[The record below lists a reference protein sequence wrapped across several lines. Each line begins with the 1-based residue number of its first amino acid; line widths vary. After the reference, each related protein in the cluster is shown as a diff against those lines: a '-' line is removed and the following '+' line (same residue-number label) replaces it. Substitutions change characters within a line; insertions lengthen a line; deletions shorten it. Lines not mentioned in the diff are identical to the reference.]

1 MYPLAPGKINALI
14 IEDNS
19 ESSRELISLLR
30 DFDEIRVVGE
40 AQNGKE
46 AIDLINQSKPDLVF
60 LDIQLPGMD
69 GFEVLQK
76 IDHYPM
82 IIFVTA
88 FQQYAIKAFE
98 VNGIDYLLKP
108 ITKTRLERAVKRVID
123 VNRTLDS
130 HKIMEVMEYMLK
142 KKRQEL
148 LFSVK
153 EGDQILVIPLE
164 EVYYF
169 KAEDQ
174 YTFLYTEEKKYF
186 YNSTLKELAAMLD
199 ADIFCRINRSCIVA
213 LNKIKKLK
221 KGFLNEY
228 KVILSDSR
236 NTAIKISKNHYPE
249 LKKRLNIRLK
259 F

>member
-1 MYPLAPGKINALI
+1 MYPLAPDKINALI

-19 ESSRELISLLR
+19 ESSKELESLLM

-46 AIDLINQSKPDLVF
+46 AIALINQSKPDLVF

-88 FQQYAIKAFE
+88 FHQYAVKAFE

-108 ITKTRLERAVKRVID
+108 ITKTRLERAVKRVI
-123 VNRTLDS
+123 NFNKTLDTR
-130 HKIMEVMEYMLK
+130 IMEVLEYILK
-142 KKRQEL
+142 KKHQEV

-186 YNSTLKELAAMLD
+186 YNSTLKELMAMLD

-221 KGFLNEY
+221 KGFINEY

-249 LKKRLNIRLK
+249 LKKKLNIRLK

>member
-1 MYPLAPGKINALI
+1 MYPLAPDKINALI
-14 IEDNS
+14 IEDNK
-19 ESSRELISLLR
+19 ESSKELESLLK
-30 DFDEIRVVGE
+30 DFDNIRVVGE

-46 AIDLINQSKPDLVF
+46 AITLINQCKPDLVF
-60 LDIQLPGMD
+60 LDIQLPGVD
-69 GFEVLQK
+69 GFGVLENIHHNPK
-76 IDHYPM
+76 

-88 FQQYAIKAFE
+88 YRQYAVKAFE

-108 ITKTRLERAVKRVID
+108 VTRPRLEQAVKRII
-123 VNRTLDS
+123 NSNKTLD
-130 HKIMEVMEYMLK
+130 KDIMEVLEYIK
-142 KKRQEL
+142 KKKHQEV

-174 YTFLYTEEKKYF
+174 YTFLYTEEEKYF
-186 YNSTLKELAAMLD
+186 YNSTLKKLVTMLD
-199 ADIFCRINRSCIVA
+199 EDIFCRINRSCIVA

-228 KVILSDSR
+228 KVILGDAR

-249 LKKRLNIRLK
+249 LKKRLNIQLK

>member
-1 MYPLAPGKINALI
+1 MYTQAPDKISTLI

-19 ESSRELISLLR
+19 ESSKKLESLLK

-40 AQNGKE
+40 AQNGTE
-46 AIDLINQSKPDLVF
+46 AVTLINKRKPDLVF

-76 IDHYPM
+76 IDHHPL

-88 FQQYAIKAFE
+88 YQQYAVKAFE

-108 ITKTRLERAVKRVID
+108 ITKKSLARAVKRVI
-123 VNRTLDS
+123 NYNKTLNT
-130 HKIMEVMEYMLK
+130 KIMEVLEYILK
-142 KKRQEL
+142 KKQQEVI
-148 LFSVK
+148 FSVK

-174 YTFLYTEEKKYF
+174 YTFLYTGEKKYF
-186 YNSTLKELAAMLD
+186 YNSTLKKLEVVLD
-199 ADIFCRINRSCIVA
+199 GEIFCRINRSCIVA

-221 KGFLNEY
+221 KDFMKRY
-228 KVILSDSR
+228 KVILDDSR

-249 LKKRLNIRLK
+249 LKKRLNIQLK